1 MESISKLSSK
11 DIEWI
16 NISQKGDEEINFLRK
31 GFNFLE
37 SDIQEC
43 LKETVHPAIFIRGDY
58 AFFEMLFPVYNRKTQ
73 LLENGEINF
82 FIKDNILITIHNNKM
97 FQISD
102 FFNLLENDGYLKS
115 KFLQGNPIIL
125 LCGIFD
131 YLLNSYFPMLNHM
144 EEDVVD
150 LEKMIFA
157 GEERQNT
164 KNILKLRWNI
174 VNFKRTIESHKNII
188 EHLIS
193 DGEHLFS
200 VSRLKIYYS
209 VLIDKIDDISKILDN
224 QKESIGAL
232 EQTNNSLVSFQL
244 NDIMKVLAIISVIMM
259 PATFISQL
267 FGMNAKM
274 PLNSESSSTFYIV
287 LSLCILSMVLF
298 IFYFRKKKWF

>member
-1 MESISKLSSK
+1 MESISRLSSK

-16 NISQKGDEEINFLRK
+16 NISQKGDEEINFLKK
-31 GFNFLE
+31 GFDFLE

-58 AFFEMLFPVYNRKTQ
+58 AFFEMLFPIYNRKTQ

-82 FIKDNILITIHNNKM
+82 FIKDNILITVHNNKM

-102 FFNLLENDGYLKS
+102 FFNLLENDEYLKS
-115 KFLQGNPIIL
+115 KFFQGNPVIL

-144 EEDVVD
+144 EEDVVA

-209 VLIDKIDDISKILDN
+209 VLIDKIDEISKILDN
-224 QKESIGAL
+224 QKESISAL
-232 EQTNNSLVSFQL
+232 EQTNDSLISFQL

-274 PLNSESSSTFYIV
+274 PLNSESTATFYIV
-287 LSLCILSMVLF
+287 LSLCILSMILF
-298 IFYFRKKKWF
+298 IIYFRKKKWL

>member
-1 MESISKLSSK
+1 MESISRLSSK

-131 YLLNSYFPMLNHM
+131 YLPNSYFPMLNHM

-267 FGMNAKM
+267 FGMSAKI

>member
-1 MESISKLSSK
+1 MESISRLSSK

-131 YLLNSYFPMLNHM
+131 YLLNSYFPMLDHM

-287 LSLCILSMVLF
+287 LSLCVLSMVLF

>member
-1 MESISKLSSK
+1 MESISRLSFK

-16 NISQKGDEEINFLRK
+16 NIRQKSEEEISFLRK

-37 SDIQEC
+37 SDIEEC
-43 LKETVHPAIFIRGDY
+43 VKETVHPAIFIRADY
-58 AFFEMLFPVYNRKTQ
+58 AYFELLFPIYNRKTQ

-82 FIKDNILITIHNNKM
+82 FIKNNMLITVHDNKL

-102 FFNLLENDGYLKS
+102 FFSSLENEEYLRN
-115 KFLQGNPIIL
+115 KFFQGNPIIL

-150 LEKMIFA
+150 LEKTIFA
-157 GEERQNT
+157 GWGKKNT

-200 VSRLKIYYS
+200 VSRLKIYYN
-209 VLIDKIDDISKILDN
+209 VLIDKLDDISKILDN
-224 QKESIGAL
+224 QKESISAL

-244 NDIMKVLAIISVIMM
+244 NDTMKVLAIISVIMM

-267 FGMNAKM
+267 FGMNAKI
-274 PLNSESSSTFYIV
+274 PLNSESSATFYIV
-287 LSLCILSMVLF
+287 VSLCLVSMVAF
-298 IFYFRKKKWF
+298 IMYFRKKKWL

>member
-150 LEKMIFA
+150 LEKVIFA

-193 DGEHLFS
+193 EGEHLFS

-287 LSLCILSMVLF
+287 LSLCVLSMVLF

>member
-1 MESISKLSSK
+1 MESISRLSFK

-16 NISQKGDEEINFLRK
+16 NIRQKNEEEISFLRK

-37 SDIQEC
+37 SDIEEC
-43 LKETVHPAIFIRGDY
+43 IKETVHPAIFIRADY
-58 AFFEMLFPVYNRKTQ
+58 AYFELLFPIYNRKTQ

-82 FIKDNILITIHNNKM
+82 FIKNNMLITVHDNKL

-102 FFNLLENDGYLKS
+102 FFNSLENEEYLRD
-115 KFLQGNPIIL
+115 KFFQGNPIIL

-150 LEKMIFA
+150 LEKTIFA
-157 GEERQNT
+157 GWEKKNT

-200 VSRLKIYYS
+200 VSRLKIYYN
-209 VLIDKIDDISKILDN
+209 VLIEKLDDISKILDN
-224 QKESIGAL
+224 QKESISAL

-267 FGMNAKM
+267 FGMNAKI
-274 PLNSESSSTFYIV
+274 PLNSESGATFFVV
-287 LSLCILSMVLF
+287 LSVCFMSMIAF
-298 IFYFRKKKWF
+298 IMYFKKKKWL

>member
-1 MESISKLSSK
+1 MESISRLSFK

-16 NISQKGDEEINFLRK
+16 NIQHKSSDEMSFLKK
-31 GFNFLE
+31 GFNFSE
-37 SDIQEC
+37 NDIEEC
-43 LKETVHPAIFIRGDY
+43 LKETIHPAIFVRADY
-58 AFFEMLFPVYNRKTQ
+58 AYFEMLFPIYNRKTQ

-82 FIKDNILITIHNNKM
+82 FIKNNILITVHNNKL

-102 FFNLLENDGYLKS
+102 FFNSLENDEFLRS
-115 KFLQGNPIIL
+115 KFFQGNPVIL

-150 LEKMIFA
+150 LEKTIFA
-157 GEERQNT
+157 GQEKFNT
-164 KNILKLRWNI
+164 KSILKLRWNI

-200 VSRLKIYYS
+200 VSRLKIYYN
-209 VLIDKIDDISKILDN
+209 VLIDKLDDISKILDN
-224 QKESIGAL
+224 QKESISAL

-244 NDIMKVLAIISVIMM
+244 NDVMKVLAIMSVIMM

-267 FGMNAKM
+267 FGMNSKI
-274 PLNSESSSTFYIV
+274 PFDSESGATFFIV
-287 LSLCILSMVLF
+287 LSICAFSMAIFIL
-298 IFYFRKKKWF
+298 YFKKKKWF

>member
-1 MESISKLSSK
+1 MESISRLSSK

-131 YLLNSYFPMLNHM
+131 YLLNLYFPMLDHM

-267 FGMNAKM
+267 FGMSAKI

>member
-150 LEKMIFA
+150 LEKVIFA

-267 FGMNAKM
+267 FGMSAKI

>member
-1 MESISKLSSK
+1 MESISRLSSK

-131 YLLNSYFPMLNHM
+131 YLLNSYFPMLDHM

-267 FGMNAKM
+267 FGMSAKI
-274 PLNSESSSTFYIV
+274 PLNSESISTFYIV

>member
-150 LEKMIFA
+150 LEKVIFA

-287 LSLCILSMVLF
+287 LSLCVLSMVLF

>member
-1 MESISKLSSK
+1 MESISRLSSK

-58 AFFEMLFPVYNRKTQ
+58 AFFEMLFPIYNRKTQ

>member
-150 LEKMIFA
+150 LEKVIFA